1 VKTRSRSRRRSRLP
15 QRLTLKLV
23 SADAIDFHSSCLG
36 KRAESMAE
44 QSKRSAKSAGSADIP
59 PLRSF
64 HSDFT
69 WIASALWASRQ
80 RNKLLTLAG
89 VLIVVVGTTAYM
101 QIRLNSWNRPFYN
114 ALTNKDMAGFLAQLW
129 VFGEIAGILLVLNV
143 TQMWLN
149 QSSKV
154 VLRQGFVNDLL
165 DQWLKPKR
173 AFRLSNSGPLGAN
186 PDQRLQADAQHL
198 TDLSTDLG
206 IGLLQ
211 SSLLLLT
218 FVGVLWGLS
227 KAQFL
232 PIAGRDFAPPGYLVW
247 CALVYAGF
255 ASYLSWAVGRPLI
268 NLNAEHYAREADF
281 RSALVRVNEHIDGI
295 TLYGGEADER
305 ERLNGVFGS
314 VLDIS
319 WRIVNSVTRLT
330 WVTSGYGLFTIIAP
344 ILVSAP
350 AYFRSNISFGEL
362 MVIVGAFN
370 QVQTALR
377 WFVDNFS
384 NLADW
389 RATLMRVARFRKA
402 ILGMDDL
409 GEASSHFKF
418 NEADDALIKIDNLRV
433 ASPAGCV
440 MLSEPHAEFRP
451 GERVL
456 IAGENAEE
464 KALLFRAI
472 GGLWPWGSG
481 RIMHPARNTIMF
493 MPVRAY
499 IPPGSLREIVAYP
512 HPTDS
517 FDHPAVVNALAG
529 VGLEHLEPHLDRVDR
544 WNRELTDDEKQCLA
558 FARVVLQRPRWVVMV
573 NDALDLLG
581 PKMRRHIEAIF
592 EDQLPSVGVIH
603 ISNNENASCFFTR
616 TLSLVSDPSGLQG
629 APAEAGS
636 GGA

>member
-1 VKTRSRSRRRSRLP
+1 MCVGEGRIRWRNSPKIHRPAPTNTDSAS
-15 QRLTLKLV
+15 LKSL
-23 SADAIDFHSSCLG
+23 F
-36 KRAESMAE
+36 
-44 QSKRSAKSAGSADIP
+44 
-59 PLRSF
+59 
-64 HSDFT
+64 SDVI
-69 WIASALWASRQ
+69 WMASAFWVSRQ

-89 VLIVVVGTTAYM
+89 GLVVVVGATAYM

-114 ALTNKDMAGFLAQLW
+114 ALTNKDMSGFLTQLG

-143 TQMWLN
+143 VQMWLN

-154 VLRQGFVNDLL
+154 VLRQGLVNDLL
-165 DQWLKPKR
+165 NQWLTPKR

-227 KAQFL
+227 KGQFL

-247 CALVYAGF
+247 CALVYAGL
-255 ASYLSWAVGRPLI
+255 ASYVSWRVGRPLI

-281 RSALVRVNEHIDGI
+281 RFALVRMNEHIDGI

-330 WVTSGYGLFTIIAP
+330 WVTAGYGWFTIIAP
-344 ILVSAP
+344 ILVAAP

-389 RATLMRVARFRKA
+389 RATLLRVARFRKA

-409 GEASSHFKF
+409 GAS
-418 NEADDALIKIDNLRV
+418 
-433 ASPAGCV
+433 G
-440 MLSEPHAEFRP
+440 EPHQIRRGGRSVDKDRRSSRRLTGRLRYAERTAFGHRRQGTCP
-451 GERVL
+451 DRRRKWRRKSLAVSRHRRVCGRGGAARSRTRRATRSCSCRCER
-456 IAGENAEE
+456 IS
-464 KALLFRAI
+464 R
-472 GGLWPWGSG
+472 
-481 RIMHPARNTIMF
+481 
-493 MPVRAY
+493 PVRCARS
-499 IPPGSLREIVAYP
+499 SL
-512 HPTDS
+512 
-517 FDHPAVVNALAG
+517 
-529 VGLEHLEPHLDRVDR
+529 
-544 WNRELTDDEKQCLA
+544 
-558 FARVVLQRPRWVVMV
+558 
-573 NDALDLLG
+573 
-581 PKMRRHIEAIF
+581 
-592 EDQLPSVGVIH
+592 
-603 ISNNENASCFFTR
+603 TR
-616 TLSLVSDPSGLQG
+616 TRPIPLTIRPSSMRLLASDWSTSSRTSTRWIDGT
-629 APAEAGS
+629 GS
-636 GGA
+636 

>member
-1 VKTRSRSRRRSRLP
+1 
-15 QRLTLKLV
+15 
-23 SADAIDFHSSCLG
+23 
-36 KRAESMAE
+36 MAE
-44 QSKRSAKSAGSADIP
+44 QSKEPSKGADNTDSASLKS
-59 PLRSF
+59 LF
-64 HSDFT
+64 SDVI
-69 WIASALWASRQ
+69 WMASAFWVSRQ

-89 VLIVVVGTTAYM
+89 GLIVVVGATAYM

-114 ALTNKDMAGFLAQLW
+114 ALTNKDMPGFLAQLW

-143 TQMWLN
+143 AQMWLN

-154 VLRQGFVNDLL
+154 VLRQGLVNDLL

-206 IGLLQ
+206 VGLLQ

-227 KAQFL
+227 KGQFL

-247 CALVYAGF
+247 CALVYAGV
-255 ASYLSWAVGRPLI
+255 ASYVSWRVGRPLI
-268 NLNAEHYAREADF
+268 NLNAEHYAKEADF
-281 RSALVRVNEHIDGI
+281 RFALVRINEHIDGI

-305 ERLNGVFGS
+305 GRLNGVFGD

-319 WRIVNSVTRLT
+319 RRIVTAVTRLT
-330 WVTSGYGLFTIIAP
+330 WVTAGYGWFTIIAP
-344 ILVSAP
+344 ILVAAP

-389 RATLMRVARFRKA
+389 RATLLRVARFRKA

-409 GEASSHFKF
+409 GQAASRINFA
-418 NEADDALIKIDNLRV
+418 EADEPSIKIDDLHV

-440 MLSEPHAEFRP
+440 MLSEP
-451 GERVL
+451 
-456 IAGENAEE
+456 
-464 KALLFRAI
+464 
-472 GGLWPWGSG
+472 
-481 RIMHPARNTIMF
+481 
-493 MPVRAY
+493 AY
-499 IPPGSLREIVAYP
+499 GYRREGTCP
-512 HPTDS
+512 H
-517 FDHPAVVNALAG
+517 
-529 VGLEHLEPHLDRVDR
+529 
-544 WNRELTDDEKQCLA
+544 
-558 FARVVLQRPRWVVMV
+558 
-573 NDALDLLG
+573 
-581 PKMRRHIEAIF
+581 RR
-592 EDQLPSVGVIH
+592 
-603 ISNNENASCFFTR
+603 R
-616 TLSLVSDPSGLQG
+616 KW
-629 APAEAGS
+629 
-636 GGA
+636 

>member
-1 VKTRSRSRRRSRLP
+1 
-15 QRLTLKLV
+15 
-23 SADAIDFHSSCLG
+23 
-36 KRAESMAE
+36 MAE
-44 QSKRSAKSAGSADIP
+44 QPTEPSKSADNTDSAS
-59 PLRSF
+59 LKSLF
-64 HSDFT
+64 SDVI
-69 WIASALWASRQ
+69 WMASAFWVSRQ
-80 RNKLLTLAG
+80 RNTLLALAG
-89 VLIVVVGTTAYM
+89 GLIVVVGATAYM

-143 TQMWLN
+143 AQMWLN

-154 VLRQGFVNDLL
+154 VLRQGLVNDLL

-206 IGLLQ
+206 VGLLQ

-227 KAQFL
+227 KGQFL

-247 CALVYAGF
+247 CALVYAGV
-255 ASYLSWAVGRPLI
+255 ASYVSWRVGRPLI
-268 NLNAEHYAREADF
+268 NLNAEHYAKEADF
-281 RSALVRVNEHIDGI
+281 RFALVRINEHIDGI

-305 ERLNGVFGS
+305 GRLNGVFGD

-319 WRIVNSVTRLT
+319 RRIVTAVTRLT
-330 WVTSGYGLFTIIAP
+330 WVTAGYGWFTIIAP
-344 ILVSAP
+344 ILVAAP

-389 RATLMRVARFRKA
+389 RATLLRVARFRKA

-409 GEASSHFKF
+409 GQAAGRINFA
-418 NEADDALIKIDNLRV
+418 EADDPSIKIDDLRV

-440 MLSEPHAEFRP
+440 TLSEPHSDIDAK
-451 GERVL
+451 ERVL
-456 IAGENAEE
+456 IAGENGEE

-481 RIMHPARNTIMF
+481 RITHPARNTIMF

-512 HPTDS
+512 HSADS
-517 FDHPAVVNALAG
+517 FDHSAIVNALAG
-529 VGLEHLEPHLDRVDR
+529 VGLEHLEPHLDKVDR
-544 WNRELTDDEKQCLA
+544 WDRELTDDEKQSLA
-558 FARVVLQRPRWVVMV
+558 FARVVLQRPGWVVV
-573 NDALDLLG
+573 NDALDVLDPTSRERIRMLFANELAEVG
-581 PKMRRHIEAIF
+581 LINIGHDQPETGFYLRKLRLVMDSSGQKF
-592 EDQLPSVGVIH
+592 EPEREHPMAEPSE
-603 ISNNENASCFFTR
+603 SAAE
-616 TLSLVSDPSGLQG
+616 SL
-629 APAEAGS
+629 PAE
-636 GGA
+636 

>member
-1 VKTRSRSRRRSRLP
+1 MADQSTEPSKGADNTDSAS
-15 QRLTLKLV
+15 LKSL
-23 SADAIDFHSSCLG
+23 L
-36 KRAESMAE
+36 
-44 QSKRSAKSAGSADIP
+44 
-59 PLRSF
+59 
-64 HSDFT
+64 SDVI
-69 WIASALWASRQ
+69 WMASAFWASRQ
-80 RNKLLTLAG
+80 RNTLLALAG
-89 VLIVVVGTTAYM
+89 GLIVVVGATAYM

-114 ALTNKDMAGFLAQLW
+114 ALTNKDMPGFLAQLW

-143 TQMWLN
+143 AQMWLN

-154 VLRQGFVNDLL
+154 VLRQGLVNDLL

-206 IGLLQ
+206 VGLLQ

-227 KAQFL
+227 RGQFL
-232 PIAGRDFAPPGYLVW
+232 PIAGHDFAPPGYLVW
-247 CALVYAGF
+247 CALVYAGV
-255 ASYLSWAVGRPLI
+255 ASYVSWRVGRPLI
-268 NLNAEHYAREADF
+268 NLNAEHYAKEADF
-281 RSALVRVNEHIDGI
+281 RFALVRINEHIDGI

-305 ERLNGVFGS
+305 GRLNGVFGD

-319 WRIVNSVTRLT
+319 RRIVTAVTRLT
-330 WVTSGYGLFTIIAP
+330 WVTAGYGWFTIIAP
-344 ILVSAP
+344 ILVAAP

-389 RATLMRVARFRKA
+389 RATLLRVARFRKA

-409 GEASSHFKF
+409 GQAASRINFA
-418 NEADDALIKIDNLRV
+418 EADEPSIKIDDLRI

-440 MLSEPHAEFRP
+440 TLSEPHSDIDAK
-451 GERVL
+451 ERVL
-456 IAGENAEE
+456 IAGENGEE

-481 RIMHPARNTIMF
+481 RITHPARNTIMF

-517 FDHPAVVNALAG
+517 FDHPAVVNALVG
-529 VGLEHLEPHLDRVDR
+529 VGLEHLEPHLDKVDR
-544 WNRELTDDEKQCLA
+544 WDRELTDDEKQCLA
-558 FARVVLQRPRWVVMV
+558 FARVFLQRPGWVVV
-573 NDALDLLG
+573 NDALDALD
-581 PKMRRHIEAIF
+581 PTSRERI
-592 EDQLPSVGVIH
+592 
-603 ISNNENASCFFTR
+603 R
-616 TLSLVSDPSGLQG
+616 TLFSNELAEIGMINIGHDQPETGFYLRKLHLVMDSSGQKFEPEREHPMAEPPKSSAESL
-629 APAEAGS
+629 PAE
-636 GGA
+636 